1 MLLVVDRTTCPI
13 SPSGCAP
20 GREPPVNPERT
31 GIHIRFTENL
41 DDGLVKILMLEDDVR
56 LRAIVVRGLQRAGHV
71 VDVAGTL
78 EEARWLLAESRHDV
92 LILDVMLPDG
102 DGFGLCAELRAASD
116 WTPVLMLTAR
126 DAVTDR
132 VRGLDVGADDYL
144 VKPFAF
150 AELEAR
156 LRALDRR
163 GPSDRPATVVVGSL
177 ELDPA
182 ARRASIDARRLDL
195 TARQFALLEF
205 FARRADQV
213 LSRSVILDQVWDW
226 AFDGDPR
233 IIDVYVRAL
242 RQELAS
248 VPGGPWIETIRGA
261 GYALRPVG
269 HEHSIR

>member
-1 MLLVVDRTTCPI
+1 M
-13 SPSGCAP
+13 
-20 GREPPVNPERT
+20 
-31 GIHIRFTENL
+31 
-41 DDGLVKILMLEDDVR
+41 KILMLEDDQR
-56 LRAIVVRGLQRAGHV
+56 LRSVVVRGLHRAGHSV
-71 VDVAGTL
+71 EVAGTL
-78 EEARWLLAESRHDV
+78 EEARWFLSETTSDV

-102 DGFGLCAELRAASD
+102 DGFGLCAELRAKGD

-163 GPSDRPATVVVGSL
+163 GTSERPPTLIVGTL

-182 ARRASIDARRLDL
+182 SHRATLGSRRLEL
-195 TARQFALLEF
+195 TGRQFSLLEF

-213 LSRSVILDQVWDW
+213 LPRSTILDQVWDW

-233 IIDVYVRAL
+233 IVDVYVRAL
-242 RQELAS
+242 RQALS
-248 VPGGPWIETIRGA
+248 SGPGDPSIETIRGV
-261 GYALRPVG
+261 GYTLRPG
-269 HEHSIR
+269 GPAAEREPAPS

>member
-1 MLLVVDRTTCPI
+1 M
-13 SPSGCAP
+13 
-20 GREPPVNPERT
+20 
-31 GIHIRFTENL
+31 
-41 DDGLVKILMLEDDVR
+41 KILMLEDDQR
-56 LRAIVVRGLQRAGHV
+56 LRSVVVRGLQRSGYT

-78 EEARWLLAESRHDV
+78 EEARWFLSETKHDV
-92 LILDVMLPDG
+92 LIFDVMLPDG
-102 DGFGLCAELRAASD
+102 DGFTLCRELRAAGD

-132 VRGLDVGADDYL
+132 VRGLNVGADDYL

-163 GPSDRPATVVVGSL
+163 GPSDRPTSVVVGGL

-182 ARRASIDARRLDL
+182 SHRATVGSRELAL
-195 TARQFALLEF
+195 TGRQFALLEF

-213 LSRSVILDQVWDW
+213 LTRAQILDQVWDW

-233 IIDVYVRAL
+233 IIDVYVRSL
-242 RQELAS
+242 RQALGAD
-248 VPGGPWIETIRGA
+248 PGGPRIETVRGV
-261 GYALRPVG
+261 GYALRPTRAA
-269 HEHSIR
+269 EPRA